1 MRVLIQLPFLL
12 RNIEACLDELNF
24 LTELQWM
31 QTNDLVVRRDITA
44 PQLHQSV
51 MLNVFRRLTKKDSK
65 APLLNLML
73 RYLLSIIL
81 LYLCCSLTI
90 FS

>member
-1 MRVLIQLPFLL
+1 MRVLILLPFLL
-12 RNIEACLDELNF
+12 RNIEACLDEVNF
-24 LTELQWM
+24 LSELQWM

-44 PQLHQSV
+44 TQLHQSV
-51 MLNVFRRLTKKDSK
+51 MLNVFRPLTKKDSD

>member
-44 PQLHQSV
+44 TQLHQSG
-51 MLNVFRRLTKKDSK
+51 MLNVFRPLTKKDSD
-65 APLLNLML
+65 ALLLNLML